1 MDDYCRR
8 EYMDDPVQHPLGLL
22 TEAISRVHHL
32 QQAAWPPGF
41 MALRSV
47 SVNTSSGIT
56 YDGDYA
62 VPSEVAPLFILPN
75 IRVLNLALLWKE
87 DPNPDF
93 YLPRSSS
100 GVDELTFHLCE
111 MSCKA
116 REKLFLAPRELRC
129 LRCKHGSVVTKKL
142 TGQLAQQY
150 ASTLEE
156 LLVYGENNKLDNACL
171 RKFEKLAILEGVE
184 LSNSSTWEMR
194 LRTLPEPALGCAPF
208 DLRTI
213 LPFSLQQLTIKDY
226 LLKLRGGLLKFD
238 RRKAGKDLL
247 HGIADLAED
256 ARFEH
261 LREVCFWGID
271 LGGECDEALMRI
283 KASRL
288 SLRRDGKS
296 DGKLRKDDYLERSK
310 AGIDDYGEIETSP
323 FS

>member
-22 TEAISRVHHL
+22 TEAISRAHHL

-47 SVNTSSGIT
+47 SVNTSSGIP

-116 REKLFLAPRELRC
+116 REKLLLAPRELRR
-129 LRCKHGSVVTKKL
+129 LRCKHGSVLTKKL

-156 LLVYGENNKLDNACL
+156 LLVYGENNKLDDACL
-171 RKFEKLAILEGVE
+171 RKFEKLALLEGVV
-184 LSNSSTWEMR
+184 LSNSSTWAMR
-194 LRTLPEPALGCAPF
+194 LSTLPEPALGCASL

-226 LLKLRGGLLKFD
+226 LLKLRGGLLKFG

-296 DGKLRKDDYLERSK
+296 DGKLRKDDYLERRK